1 MIAWGMA
8 PWDALRT
15 ATTVAAEL
23 LGPQKDGRLGC
34 LGDGCVADLVAVKGD
49 PLQDIKVMEKTVAV
63 ISRGK
68 VVKKPD

>member
-1 MIAWGMA
+1 MVAWGMT

-15 ATTVAAEL
+15 ATTAAAEL

-34 LGDGCVADLVAVKGD
+34 LDAGCVADLVAVKGD
-49 PLQDIKVMEKTVAV
+49 PLTDIKVTEKTVAV

>member
-1 MIAWGMA
+1 MVAWGMT
-8 PWDALRT
+8 PWDALRA

-23 LGPQKDGRLGC
+23 LGPHKDGTLGC
-34 LGDGCVADLVAVKGD
+34 LDAGCVGDLVAVKGD
-49 PLQDIKVMEKTVAV
+49 PLTDIKVMEKTVAV